1 MIPELYCSSGS
12 LCEGLTL
19 IVVSCPY
26 MVNVMNTSTVHL
38 IAPKA
43 IEHLTTLLTESQRQD
58 VASYGVQRVAPNMLT
73 YYHETWEFFNK
84 FEDEIEDY
92 FYDKY
97 GQNWLAKFAG
107 SSTSVRG
114 MVNHMVWSFVNQI
127 CKELTGIH

>member
-19 IVVSCPY
+19 IVVSCLY
-26 MVNVMNTSTVHL
+26 VANVMNTSTVHL

-58 VASYGVQRVAPNMLT
+58 VASYGVQRVAPDTLT

-107 SSTSVRG
+107 RSTSVRG
-114 MVNHMVWSFVNQI
+114 MVNHMVWTFVNQI
-127 CKELTGIH
+127 CKELTDIH